1 MAKLKYPFVT
11 YPATEG
17 GYVAEIPALKGCL
30 AQGETL
36 TETLDEL
43 ETVETLWLETA
54 KQAGVRV
61 PRILAE
67 IDRVKEKLAA

>member
-11 YPATEG
+11 CPAAAG
-17 GYVAEIPALKGCL
+17 GYVAESPALKGCL

-43 ETVETLWLETA
+43 GTVEALWLETA
-54 KQAGVRV
+54 KHSGVRV
-61 PRILAE
+61 RAFWRRLTG
-67 IDRVKEKLAA
+67 